1 VIGAEDGV
9 VRVVGRA
16 KRVGGIKAGHDVGRS
31 QKKVIARQI
40 VCREEAVKLDLKLR
54 IGQTGNTAAYCR
66 AAARRQRVG
75 VGKAAAIVELYAA
88 TWPAE
93 SLYCVETEPRFV
105 CRPPSCAT
113 SVKDWFTPAT

>member
-1 VIGAEDGV
+1 MIGAEDGV

-16 KRVGGIKAGHDVGRS
+16 KRAGAVKAGHDVGRS

-66 AAARRQRVG
+66 AAVCRQRVG
-75 VGKAAAIVELYAA
+75 VRKAAAVVELYAP
-88 TWPAE
+88 TRPGE
-93 SLYCVETEPRFV
+93 SLYCVETESLFV

-113 SVKDWFTPAT
+113 SVKNWFTPAT